1 MLLVEYALLF
11 LAAATPWLE
20 IALVVPLGILRG
32 LSPFWVMVTGFAGN
46 LLTVFLLI
54 VLFQKVKEY
63 LAKRNE
69 KKQTH
74 KENKRQTRARNVWN
88 KYGLPGLSLLGPILI
103 GTHIAAFIAL
113 SLGADKTRVLVWQIV
128 SIAIWTLAFGYAAI
142 FGIDFLLNT

>member
-1 MLLVEYALLF
+1 MPIVEYALLF

-20 IALVVPLGILRG
+20 IALVIPLGILRG

-63 LAKRNE
+63 LAKRKE
-69 KKQTH
+69 KSEGK
-74 KENKRQTRARNVWN
+74 KEGKRQTRARNIWN

-113 SLGADKTRVLVWQIV
+113 TLGADKTRVLIWQVI
-128 SIAIWTLAFGYAAI
+128 SIALWTLAFGYAAV
-142 FGIDFLLNT
+142 FGVDFLINA

>member
-69 KKQTH
+69 KKPG
-74 KENKRQTRARNVWN
+74 KEGKRQTRARNIWN

-103 GTHIAAFIAL
+103 GTHIAAFIAM

-128 SIAIWTLAFGYAAI
+128 SIALWTLAFGYAAI
-142 FGIDFLLNT
+142 FGIDFLVDT

>member
-63 LAKRNE
+63 LTKRNE
-69 KKQTH
+69 KKQG
-74 KENKRQTRARNVWN
+74 KEGKRQTRARNIWN

-103 GTHIAAFIAL
+103 GTHIAAFIAM
-113 SLGADKTRVLVWQIV
+113 SLGADKTRVLIWQIV
-128 SIAIWTLAFGYAAI
+128 SIALWTLAFGYAAI
-142 FGIDFLLNT
+142 FGIDFLINT